1 MFGDD
6 GVDGGPVKSPFP
18 LGDGYCCNPV
28 ADEFH
33 EAIDAEQEDET
44 CGGNGM
50 KAGQRGSKGNEACE
64 VTEIDGD
71 FISSSHC
78 RRVSNNGV
86 PQRNIRE
93 QAIDRPM
100 PFRLQLMP

>member
-18 LGDGYCCNPV
+18 LGDGYCFNPV

-78 RRVSNNGV
+78 RRLQ
-86 PQRNIRE
+86 QRRSSTFANK
-93 QAIDRPM
+93 
-100 PFRLQLMP
+100 RLTVQCRFGFN